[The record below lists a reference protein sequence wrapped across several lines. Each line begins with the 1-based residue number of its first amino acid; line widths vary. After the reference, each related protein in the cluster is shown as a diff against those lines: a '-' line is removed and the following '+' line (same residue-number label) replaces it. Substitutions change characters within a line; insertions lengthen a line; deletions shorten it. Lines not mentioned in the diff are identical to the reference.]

1 MLARMA
7 LSEKLKAP
15 MVMLGLAA
23 AVVAD
28 VPAVVFEPPPDE
40 HAPATIAS
48 TSIAAP
54 AARLRLNRIWVSSFL
69 LACWATW
76 RRRWLRRRRR
86 HSLPDRGAEG
96 PSTP

>member
-1 MLARMA
+1 MWAMIA
-7 LSEKLKAP
+7 LSEKLNAP
-15 MVMLGLAA
+15 MVILGLAA
-23 AVVAD
+23 VVVAD

-54 AARLRLNRIWVSSFL
+54 TARLRLNRIWVSSFL
-69 LACWATW
+69 SASRATQ
-76 RRRWLRRRRR
+76 RRPSRHRRRR
-86 HSLPDRGAEG
+86 HSVPNRGAGG